1 MNPTNDVRRCV
12 QYLDAHADRIID
24 IYEERTQ
31 PSGMPGWPD
40 GGGSGHRFMSLKTLL
55 TGMSREE
62 SAEEPLSMDEFDEF
76 MAAESGMSVEEFR
89 QRADEI
95 EIGPLEEA
103 ELVEK

>member
-1 MNPTNDVRRCV
+1 
-12 QYLDAHADRIID
+12 
-24 IYEERTQ
+24 
-31 PSGMPGWPD
+31 
-40 GGGSGHRFMSLKTLL
+40 
-55 TGMSREE
+55 MSREE

-95 EIGPLEEA
+95 EIGPLEDA